1 LYILPKQLAIISITP
16 VGLGDRLRSRE
27 KGAIIEQS
35 SGIENNM
42 CIILEGRMKEEAMLH
57 PTTENVHPAPNAV
70 LQFILGTTI
79 I

>member
-1 LYILPKQLAIISITP
+1 
-16 VGLGDRLRSRE
+16 
-27 KGAIIEQS
+27 
-35 SGIENNM
+35 
-42 CIILEGRMKEEAMLH
+42 MKEEAMLH